1 MGASIDR
8 RDLEKRELLLNG
20 NIFHGVLSVCLPMA
34 AFQLLNEIFRVFDL
48 GITAQIDPSS
58 VSAVSSFNQL
68 SSSAAAIGNG
78 LAIGA
83 GILIAGY
90 YGAGQFEKVKKAVNT
105 ALALAVTGALVLAA
119 ALLVSGRWVLRL
131 VNTPPELIELGL
143 SYYRVV
149 MANLVFVYFNAVYIA
164 VEKARGNGGRILR
177 INFLMASVKLILSAL
192 FVLVLKRGVVMIAV
206 ATLLAN
212 ATVTVLGCISL
223 RDRDNAFGLSLQAVE
238 LRSDLPGRLLRIS
251 APVMAEKFA
260 FSAGK
265 VVVNAVGFDYGT
277 QTVGALGVSNSIS
290 ALSTTSAGSIGDG
303 GAAIIRQ
310 NVGGGNRERALRVFG
325 CVFVVDILWGAVGF
339 LATWAFLD
347 PILRV
352 FSQGDSAFAGLIRE
366 IFTLEMLS
374 NVFLAAHAAVM
385 ALLYALEYTKLTFA
399 LNFSRLFVFRVPIL
413 FLFQRFTD
421 LPGGRA
427 MGLVMMLSNAMTG
440 LLALAVA
447 GVVLWKEYGP
457 GWPKQLLRGARPGE
471 GR

>member
-1 MGASIDR
+1 MAANIDQG
-8 RDLEKRELLLNG
+8 DLTKRELLLSG
-20 NIFHGVLSVCLPMA
+20 SIFRGVLSVCLPMA
-34 AFQLLNEIFRVFDL
+34 VFQLLNEIFRVFDL

-68 SSSAAAIGNG
+68 SSSAAAVGNG

-90 YGAGQFEKVKKAVNT
+90 YGAGRFEQVKKTVNT
-105 ALALAVTGALVLAA
+105 AFAMTVVGSVFLAA
-119 ALLVSGRWVLRL
+119 VLLVSGRWVLRL

-143 SYYRVV
+143 NYYRVV
-149 MANLVFVYFNAVYIA
+149 MVNLVFVYFNAVYIA
-164 VEKARGNGGRILR
+164 VEKARGNGGRILK
-177 INFLMASVKLILSAL
+177 INFLMASVKLLLSAL
-192 FVLVLKRGVVMIAV
+192 FVLVLRQGVVMIAA

-223 RDRDNAFGLSLQAVE
+223 RDGDNAFGLSLGAVD
-238 LRSDLPGRLLRIS
+238 LRSGLPGKLLRIS

-265 VVVNAVGFDYGT
+265 VVVNAVGFNYGT

-310 NVGGGNRERALRVFG
+310 NVGSGNRERALRVFG
-325 CVFVVDILWGAVGF
+325 CVFVIDILWGAVGF
-339 LATWAFLD
+339 LATWVFLD

-352 FSQGDSAFAGLIRE
+352 FSQGDSAFAGLIRQ

-385 ALLYALEYTKLTFA
+385 ALLYALERTKLTFA

-440 LLALAVA
+440 LLALTVA
-447 GVVLWKEYGP
+447 AVVLYREYGP
-457 GWPKQLLRGARPGE
+457 GWARRLLSRTA
-471 GR
+471 